1 MQPNLDFIIQLCQD
15 AGDIIMEGFGKKQI
29 IEYKGPVDLVTEY
42 DRKSEDFIV
51 DKILSEFP
59 GSYIVAEESGLKIGT
74 EDKRWYIDPID
85 GTSNY
90 ARGLP
95 IFCVSIAYEQNG
107 ERMLAAVYDP
117 NRDELFTAE
126 RGRGAFLNGEPIH
139 VTDTSEMIKSLLVTG
154 FPHDL
159 DQENNNIREF
169 LRIIRSAQSVR
180 RLGSAVLDQLYVA
193 CGRLD
198 GYWEVGI
205 SPWDIAA
212 GTLIIEEAGGVV
224 TRVNGGA
231 DYMKPPY
238 DIVAANP
245 VLQPKIRR
253 ELDRA

>member
-1 MQPNLDFIIQLCQD
+1 V
-15 AGDIIMEGFGKKQI
+15 

-42 DRKSEDFIV
+42 DRKAEDFIV
-51 DKILSEFP
+51 EKILSKFP
-59 GSYIVAEESGLKIGT
+59 DHYLVAEESGNKTGT
-74 EDKRWYIDPID
+74 EDHRWYIDPID

-95 IFCVSIAYEQNG
+95 IFCVSIAYERGG
-107 ERMLAAVYDP
+107 ERVLAAVYDP

-139 VTDTSEMIKSLLVTG
+139 VTDTSEVIKSLLVTG

-159 DQENNNIREF
+159 EQENNNIREF
-169 LRIIRSAQSVR
+169 LRMLRGAQSVR

-224 TRVNGGA
+224 TRVNGSR

-245 VLQPKIRR
+245 VLQPKIRQ
-253 ELDRA
+253 ELSRA

>member
-1 MQPNLDFIIQLCQD
+1 MQPNLDFIIGLCRD
-15 AGDIIMEGFGKKQI
+15 AGDIIMEGFGKKQV

-42 DRKSEDFIV
+42 DRKSEDFIMGR
-51 DKILSEFP
+51 ILSEFP
-59 GSYIVAEESGLKIGT
+59 GHYIVAEESGNKTGS
-74 EDKRWYIDPID
+74 EDHRWFIDPID

-95 IFCVSIAYEQNG
+95 IFCVSIAYERGG
-107 ERMLAAVYDP
+107 ERVLAVVFDP

-126 RGRGAFLNGEPIH
+126 RGGGAFLNGESIH
-139 VTDTSEMIKSLLVTG
+139 VTETSEVIKSLLVTG

-159 DQENNNIREF
+159 QQENNNIKEF
-169 LRIIRSAQSVR
+169 MRMIHKAQSVR

-224 TRVNGGA
+224 TRVDGSK
-231 DYMKPPY
+231 DYMVPPY

-245 VLQPKIRR
+245 ALHPKIRE
-253 ELDRA
+253 ELARA